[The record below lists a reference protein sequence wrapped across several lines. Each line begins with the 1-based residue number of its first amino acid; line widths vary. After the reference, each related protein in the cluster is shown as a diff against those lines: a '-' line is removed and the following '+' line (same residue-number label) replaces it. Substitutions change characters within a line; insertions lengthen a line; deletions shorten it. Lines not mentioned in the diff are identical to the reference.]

1 MEVDSTSR
9 WGENPSSFTEMSAHS
24 STRILGATCM
34 PHAFFIGSKIATM
47 RRLHPSKYEDNYE
60 SDSDDTPLDSS
71 SPSPA
76 TFSRLP
82 SPRTFAWSNG
92 PRLHLPQPV
101 SLGAFSLSSRRAPA
115 PSPEATAEEG
125 SPSTPARAPTPPE
138 PKPSLAC
145 VRAHLGH
152 AVADIAGS
160 LLGFAVFINSSIL
173 ILAAAV
179 FYYGEGKS
187 SNEDGVSDL
196 FDAYDLV
203 KQYIGPGASIFLSFL
218 RFEPH

>member
-1 MEVDSTSR
+1 
-9 WGENPSSFTEMSAHS
+9 
-24 STRILGATCM
+24 
-34 PHAFFIGSKIATM
+34 M
-47 RRLHPSKYEDNYE
+47 RRLHPSQYEDNYD
-60 SDSDDTPLDSS
+60 SDSDNTPPRSD
-71 SPSPA
+71 SPSPR

-82 SPRTFAWSNG
+82 SPRAFAWSNG

-101 SLGAFSLSSRRAPA
+101 SLGSFTLSPRNPTTPERA
-115 PSPEATAEEG
+115 AEDG
-125 SPSTPARAPTPPE
+125 SPSTPSARETTPREPRPT
-138 PKPSLAC
+138 LAC

-179 FYYGEGKS
+179 FYYGKGKS
-187 SNEDGVSDL
+187 TNGDGVSDL

-203 KQYIGPGASIFLSFL
+203 KQYIGPGASFFLWSL
-218 RFEPH
+218 SLSSPDALP